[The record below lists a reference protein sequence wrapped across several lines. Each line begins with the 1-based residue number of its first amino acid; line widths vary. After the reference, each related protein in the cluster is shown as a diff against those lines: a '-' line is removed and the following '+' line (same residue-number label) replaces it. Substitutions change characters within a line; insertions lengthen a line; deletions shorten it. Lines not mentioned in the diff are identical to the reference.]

1 MMNLTRVWEN
11 IWHATV
17 LIVTACEWPQGSS
30 SAQTKSEA
38 MAEKQQLPLRAIALA
53 GAGMCAVTGLSFV
66 GQPSQVGHQDV
77 QGLRGAQ
84 GVATST
90 RGYGS
95 AMLPAVVG
103 AGALAAGVA
112 QRASRVGRRAE
123 AKSFAGGIAGSKL
136 HGWGEYQFD
145 PLHLAETYPEN
156 LAWFREAELKHGR
169 VAMLAFVGFI
179 VPDAVRLP
187 IEPLTDP
194 SLDFLN
200 AHSKLIGP
208 GLGEGPMWWLMV
220 VVGAI
225 ESVRFKQLG
234 LAFESLTTENAGDLG
249 LRGFYP
255 SSAEGQESMKMKE
268 LKNGRLAML
277 AVGGALTQGIAFG
290 ANHFPFIPQWFYVLW
305 AESCCCV

>member
-1 MMNLTRVWEN
+1 MNLTRVWEN
-11 IWHATV
+11 IPHAAV
-17 LIVTACEWPQGSS
+17 LIVTDCEWPQGSL

-145 PLHLAETYPEN
+145 PLHLAEAYPEN

-200 AHSKLIGP
+200 AHSKP
-208 GLGEGPMWWLMV
+208 HRTWPW
-220 VVGAI
+220 
-225 ESVRFKQLG
+225 
-234 LAFESLTTENAGDLG
+234 
-249 LRGFYP
+249 
-255 SSAEGQESMKMKE
+255 
-268 LKNGRLAML
+268 
-277 AVGGALTQGIAFG
+277 
-290 ANHFPFIPQWFYVLW
+290 
-305 AESCCCV
+305 